1 MPAADVQPRVLTVSR
16 KSERLVNLT
25 IALLAS
31 KRYLT
36 KSEIFRTVEGYEGA
50 PEAMERMFERDKDD
64 LRSLGIV
71 IELGTFDPLFEDEAG
86 YRITPS
92 SYQLDLGEL
101 DGTDIALL
109 SIAAS
114 AWTGAALERE
124 STSALIKLASMG
136 LDSDSEALAMLAPRV
151 NGTNK
156 NFALI
161 TEAIVRRSEIEFEYV
176 SGELAQQLRKVAPYS
191 LRGKAGS
198 WYLLGLDIEKGS
210 ARTFRLDRI
219 VSDVRVAK
227 KANSYEIPGE
237 IPGEISDH
245 SSDEVKEFALL
256 HIRKN
261 RGSQLRSLGTL
272 VGSNDDWDQIRL
284 PIMDQSWVLRSILW
298 HRDDVIV
305 VEPGYLR
312 ERVIS
317 ALHEM
322 RELHG

>member
-1 MPAADVQPRVLTVSR
+1 MLTVSR

-36 KSEIFRTVEGYEGA
+36 KSQIFRTVEGYEGA

-124 STSALIKLASMG
+124 STSALVKLASMG
-136 LDSDSEALAMLAPRV
+136 LDSDSEALAILAPRV

-191 LRGKAGS
+191 LRGQAGS

-219 VSDVRVAK
+219 ASDVRIAK

-237 IPGEISDH
+237 IPGEILDQ
-245 SSDEVKEFALL
+245 SSDEVKESALL

-272 VGSNDDWDQIRL
+272 VGSNDDWDQVLL

-305 VEPGYLR
+305 VEPGHLR

>member
-1 MPAADVQPRVLTVSR
+1 MLTVSR

-161 TEAIVRRSEIEFEYV
+161 TEAIVRRSEIEFEYL

-210 ARTFRLDRI
+210 ARTFRIDRI
-219 VSDVRVAK
+219 VSDVKIAK

-237 IPGEISDH
+237 ISDQN
-245 SSDEVKEFALL
+245 SDEVKEFALL

-261 RGSQLRSLGTL
+261 RGSQLRSLGSL
-272 VGSNDDWDQIRL
+272 VGSNDEWDQIRL

-305 VEPGYLR
+305 VEPGHLR